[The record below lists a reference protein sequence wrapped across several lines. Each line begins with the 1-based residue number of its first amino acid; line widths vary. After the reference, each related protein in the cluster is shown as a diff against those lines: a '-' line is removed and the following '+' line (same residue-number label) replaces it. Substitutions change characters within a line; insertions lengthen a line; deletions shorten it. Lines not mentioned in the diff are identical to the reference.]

1 MKRYNRPTDAR
12 KELLK
17 IIVPYFWAVV
27 LIGAV
32 VVALLQLLGIIS
44 LPY

>member
-1 MKRYNRPTDAR
+1 MKRYNRPTDTR

-27 LIGAV
+27 IIGAV
-32 VVALLQLLGIIS
+32 VVALLRLFGVTFSDI
-44 LPY
+44 

>member
-17 IIVPYFWAVV
+17 IIAPYFWAVV
-27 LIGAV
+27 LIGS
-32 VVALLQLLGIIS
+32 VVAALLRLFGVNL
-44 LPY
+44 

>member
-1 MKRYNRPTDAR
+1 MKRYNRPTDPR

-17 IIVPYFWAVV
+17 IIAPYFWAVV
-27 LIGAV
+27 LVGAV
-32 VVALLQLLGIIS
+32 VVALLQLFKF

>member
-1 MKRYNRPTDAR
+1 MKRYNRPTDTR

-32 VVALLQLLGIIS
+32 VAAMLRLFGVIA
-44 LPY
+44 

>member
-1 MKRYNRPTDAR
+1 MKRYNRPTDTR

-32 VVALLQLLGIIS
+32 VVALLQLLGVIA
-44 LPY
+44 

>member
-1 MKRYNRPTDAR
+1 MKRYNRPTDTR

-17 IIVPYFWAVV
+17 IIAPYFWAVV

-32 VVALLQLLGIIS
+32 VVIVLRLLGVK
-44 LPY
+44 L

>member
-12 KELLK
+12 KQLLK

-27 LIGAV
+27 IIGAV
-32 VVALLQLLGIIS
+32 VVALLRLFGVNV
-44 LPY
+44 

>member
-1 MKRYNRPTDAR
+1 MKRYNRPTDTR

-27 LIGAV
+27 IIGAV
-32 VVALLQLLGIIS
+32 VVALLRLFGVNV
-44 LPY
+44 